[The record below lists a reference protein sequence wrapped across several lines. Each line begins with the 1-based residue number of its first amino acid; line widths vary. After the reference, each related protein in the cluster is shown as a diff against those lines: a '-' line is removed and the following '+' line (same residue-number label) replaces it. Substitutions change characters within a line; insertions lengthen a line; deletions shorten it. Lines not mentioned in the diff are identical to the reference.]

1 MIIEGNW
8 PRFVKLTLIE
18 KIGALFMEIFDPEAR
33 ANLDL
38 FKSKFYLSKN
48 IILGS
53 LPFQISP

>member
-33 ANLDL
+33 ANSDL
-38 FKSKFYLSKN
+38 FKSKFL
-48 IILGS
+48 
-53 LPFQISP
+53 FV

>member
-48 IILGS
+48 I
-53 LPFQISP
+53 F